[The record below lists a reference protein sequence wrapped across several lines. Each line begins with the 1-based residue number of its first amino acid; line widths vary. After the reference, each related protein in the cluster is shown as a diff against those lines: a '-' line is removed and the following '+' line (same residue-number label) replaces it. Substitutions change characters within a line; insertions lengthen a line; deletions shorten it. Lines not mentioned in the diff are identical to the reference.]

1 MYKMLSITF
10 LLIFSSYTEHLYQIY
25 KAFVLDIQ
33 ESYESIYYTCI
44 YVFLLFNLFFYIV
57 WKHNLHTCIN
67 VKYSVYIYI
76 YIYSHIYQKTY
87 TKCIKYLN

>member
-1 MYKMLSITF
+1 MYKMLSIIF

-44 YVFLLFNLFFYIV
+44 YVFLLFNLFFYMV

-67 VKYSVYIYI
+67 VKYSN
-76 YIYSHIYQKTY
+76 IYSHIYQKTY
-87 TKCIKYLN
+87 TKDIKYFN